1 VNRRVV
7 EGDETETTKT
17 TPILEMTRRFGL
29 VVHEETIAEG
39 TSNVEAEQAVAE
51 AESDNE
57 SEDGD
62 SIQSD

>member
-39 TSNVEAEQAVAE
+39 TSNVEAE
-51 AESDNE
+51 
-57 SEDGD
+57 
-62 SIQSD
+62 